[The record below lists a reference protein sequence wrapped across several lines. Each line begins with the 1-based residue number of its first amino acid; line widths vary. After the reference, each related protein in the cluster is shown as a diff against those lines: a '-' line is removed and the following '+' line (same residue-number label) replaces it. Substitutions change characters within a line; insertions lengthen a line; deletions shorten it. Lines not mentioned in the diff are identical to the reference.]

1 MSKGWSGLIDTKRS
15 LSKVGHENP
24 DNEDIREIKHSETQ
38 CFSGFWG
45 VKHQK
50 NLHQYTNF
58 TPIDAGNSA
67 DAEKSHNLYIEWAIP
82 SGIAHF

>member
-1 MSKGWSGLIDTKRS
+1 MSEK
-15 LSKVGHENP
+15 NP
-24 DNEDIREIKHSETQ
+24 DNENIREIKRSETQ

-45 VKHQK
+45 VKQQK

-58 TPIDAGNSA
+58 TPIDAGNRA

-82 SGIAHF
+82 IGIAHF